1 MWTVILVVTGAPSAT
16 TRRACVSPWPTTSTR
31 PTAGTTPTSSSST
44 GCPPSAATT
53 ATSPAGGSGELEIQ
67 IIGIKS
73 KMESNLLNQADVEA
87 RLRAAGEGEEG

>member
-1 MWTVILVVTGAPSAT
+1 MWTVFLVVTGAPNAT
-16 TRRACVSPWPTTSTR
+16 TRRACGSPWRTTSTR

-53 ATSPAGGSGELEIQ
+53 ATSPPGGSGELEIQ